1 MTICSVHVHPVL
13 YAQRPQV
20 TDQHISRDW
29 HALLAPAYWHAFCS
43 YTGANATCLSLGQAR
58 TYHAEGT
65 GKNMAN

>member
-1 MTICSVHVHPVL
+1 MTVCPVHVHPVL

-29 HALLAPAYWHAFCS
+29 HALLAHEYWHTFCS
-43 YTGANATCLSLGQAR
+43 CTGANATCLSLGQGR